1 MKIAVWCAS
10 ELGADPAFAEAA
22 RELGEAIAARGHELV
37 YGGSCGGLMGTVADA
52 CLAAGGPVTGVTVNV
67 PRIIARSHPGLTRR
81 ELTPDLLTR
90 KARMIELAD
99 AFVALPGG
107 PGTLDE
113 ITDVITLLRARV
125 STKPIALLN
134 VHGFYDPLRTFFDN
148 MVRLGV
154 ADSVDFE
161 KVLVSAELDAAL
173 DFIGA

>member
-22 RELGEAIAARGHELV
+22 RALGAAIATRGHELV
-37 YGGSCGGLMGTVADA
+37 YGGSQGGLMGCVADA
-52 CLAAGGPVTGVTVNV
+52 CLAAGGKVTGVTVNV
-67 PRIIARSHPGLTRR
+67 PRIVARRHPGLTCV
-81 ELTPDLLTR
+81 ELTPDLITR

-113 ITDVITLLRARV
+113 ITDVMTALRARI

-134 VHGFYDPLRTFFDN
+134 VAGFYDSLRTLFDD
-148 MVRLGV
+148 MLRVGF
-154 ADSVDFE
+154 VDPEDFA
-161 KVLVSAELDAAL
+161 KVLVSADLDEAL